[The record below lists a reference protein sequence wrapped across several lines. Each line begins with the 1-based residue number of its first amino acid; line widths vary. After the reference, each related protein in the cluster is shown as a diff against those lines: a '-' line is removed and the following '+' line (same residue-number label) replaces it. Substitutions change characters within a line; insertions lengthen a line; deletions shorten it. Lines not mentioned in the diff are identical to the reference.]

1 MTPNSS
7 KPRVIKDFDKLE
19 NHIQEQI
26 KLSYPYGF
34 SDHLIRFTNKDG
46 LYVSALP
53 FETDEKYYLVRMTVE
68 RAEEIIEDDDVK
80 SFKECVLAQHLQ
92 HEPDPVQDI
101 SEPDVVQW
109 SMMWLITSST
119 NLIQPKI
126 FRSLILWLNI

>member
-68 RAEEIIEDDDVK
+68 RAEEIIEDDDDFDDDGNLRDDVK
-80 SFKECVLAQHLQ
+80 EEYSDKYSDLDYINTDSDE
-92 HEPDPVQDI
+92 EEEDSYSKDKPVEEEDDD
-101 SEPDVVQW
+101 ED
-109 SMMWLITSST
+109 
-119 NLIQPKI
+119 
-126 FRSLILWLNI
+126 